1 MATVLSCFGLSAFF
15 CTSTLTSTV
24 GAGLIRF
31 SITDSSLSHANLV
44 SASDPTSGFL
54 FILALGCG
62 ISMFLGAIFVRPCPP
77 TLERTASHQYL
88 AVESSDLEEPLSTRP
103 NSPFLRQPSPNESEY
118 SLHSDIAIRPSPSSE
133 DYPERPRSVQRN
145 RSSSPLLRKE
155 ESLDGRHSAGDLDLS
170 GWRMLRHTD
179 FQLLFLYL
187 GMCSGIGL
195 MVINNLGTVTVTLA
209 EEGTDP
215 RSIATMQAHLVSLL
229 SICNCLGRLA
239 VGFLSDIFLHHV
251 PERYQFARVWWLCTY
266 SDVALE

>member
-1 MATVLSCFGLSAFF
+1 
-15 CTSTLTSTV
+15 
-24 GAGLIRF
+24 
-31 SITDSSLSHANLV
+31 
-44 SASDPTSGFL
+44 
-54 FILALGCG
+54 
-62 ISMFLGAIFVRPCPP
+62 MFLGAFFVRPCPP
-77 TLERTASHQYL
+77 TLERTSSRQYL
-88 AVESSDLEEPLSTRP
+88 AVESSDPEEPLSTRP

-118 SLHSDIAIRPSPSSE
+118 SLHSDIAIRTSSPE
-133 DYPERPRSVQRN
+133 DYPDRPRSVQRN
-145 RSSSPLLRKE
+145 RSSSPLLRKA

-209 EEGTDP
+209 DEGTDL

-266 SDVALE
+266 TFILCDEISTDASFSQTAVTAVLFIISQVLAGRAETIEGVHGLAIPTALTG